1 MWLLLSLG
9 DWGSPQQ
16 AKPARYA
23 ANQAE
28 IEQVPF
34 CAVTRP
40 RLLLGRTRKRN
51 VPKTLVYQ
59 DFLVKKINENDDV
72 DDFVKRITFR
82 YNNKYL
88 KNICGNIFFDGIL
101 SSLSCW

>member
-1 MWLLLSLG
+1 MWLLRALSLG

-40 RLLLGRTRKRN
+40 RLLLGGTGKRN

-59 DFLVKKINENDDV
+59 GFLVKRSMKMMM
-72 DDFVKRITFR
+72 
-82 YNNKYL
+82 L
-88 KNICGNIFFDGIL
+88 MIL
-101 SSLSCW
+101 

>member
-1 MWLLLSLG
+1 
-9 DWGSPQQ
+9 
-16 AKPARYA
+16 
-23 ANQAE
+23 
-28 IEQVPF
+28 
-34 CAVTRP
+34 
-40 RLLLGRTRKRN
+40 
-51 VPKTLVYQ
+51 VYQ
-59 DFLVKKINENDDV
+59 DFLVEKINENDDV